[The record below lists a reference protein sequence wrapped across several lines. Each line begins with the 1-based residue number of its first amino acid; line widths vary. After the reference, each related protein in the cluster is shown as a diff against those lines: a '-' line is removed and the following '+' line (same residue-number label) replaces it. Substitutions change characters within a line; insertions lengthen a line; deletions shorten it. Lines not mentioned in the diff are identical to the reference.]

1 MCSGRYQTLGA
12 KPGATSPRP
21 PPPAT
26 LTYADAETKPSAR
39 SADATPRTPPPPAT
53 STWPWAGDRPHT
65 AMGTET
71 THAGAHGQPDDS
83 RRTTTERPSRR
94 AQAAANADATAD
106 EENQAVAIRPDEAR
120 DDTRHAYGHAIAGG
134 VVTFAVAV

>member
-1 MCSGRYQTLGA
+1 M
-12 KPGATSPRP
+12 
-21 PPPAT
+21 

-39 SADATPRTPPPPAT
+39 SADATPRTPPTPTT
-53 STWPWAGDRPHT
+53 STWPWACDRPHT

-83 RRTTTERPSRR
+83 RRTTTEWPSRR

-106 EENQAVAIRPDEAR
+106 EENHAVATRPDE
-120 DDTRHAYGHAIAGG
+120 
-134 VVTFAVAV
+134 VVSGLGPPRPISTSEACLALR

>member
-1 MCSGRYQTLGA
+1 MCSGRYQTLGQRWSDEPTPA
-12 KPGATSPRP
+12 APGTRWTATRDRP
-21 PPPAT
+21 Y
-26 LTYADAETKPSAR
+26 YADADTKPSAR
-39 SADATPRTPPPPAT
+39 SADTTPRTPPPPAT

-83 RRTTTERPSRR
+83 RRTTTEWPSRR

-106 EENQAVAIRPDEAR
+106 EENQAVATRPDAAR
-120 DDTRHAYGHAIAGG
+120 NDTRQE
-134 VVTFAVAV
+134 TN